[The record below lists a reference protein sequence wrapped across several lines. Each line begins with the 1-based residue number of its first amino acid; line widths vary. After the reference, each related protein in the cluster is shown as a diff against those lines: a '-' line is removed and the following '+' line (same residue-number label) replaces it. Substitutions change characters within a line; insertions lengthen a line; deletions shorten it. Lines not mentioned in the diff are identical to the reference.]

1 MTAPRLAPVLMVQGT
16 SSSVGK
22 SLLVTGL
29 CRLFAD
35 AGVRVAPFKAQNM
48 SNNAAVT
55 DTGGEIGRAQWVQAR
70 AARVRPRV
78 EMNPVLLKPE
88 SNHRSQ
94 VILLGH
100 PLATLDYRDYRNR
113 REETWPAITAALDTL
128 RAEHD
133 LVIIEGAGSPAE
145 TNLRDR
151 DVVNM
156 AIALYASAPVF
167 LAGDIDRGGVFAHL
181 YGTWALV
188 APEERA
194 LIRGF
199 ILNKF
204 RGDATLLTPAID
216 DLQRLTGIPTAGI
229 VPWFPR
235 HEIPEEDA
243 VALET
248 RSSDSTEA
256 WSGIDVAVLRFPR
269 IANFDDLDPLTAEP
283 DVRVRWVESAAEWGD
298 PDLLILPGTKS
309 TIADLD
315 WLRAQGLD
323 ACLISSFRGGAGVL
337 GLCGGYQML
346 GVSLADPAR
355 VEGDRE
361 HADGLGLLPVTTV
374 FAPRK
379 RTAQSRAAVAGDRGL
394 LDGARGIAVTGY
406 EIHAGQTSTVT
417 PDDTPA
423 VTLPDGATV
432 GATDEGGW
440 VFGCYLHG
448 LLHNTDLRRRLLT
461 NVAHRRKRR
470 YSPAPPR
477 DDEAAFDRL
486 ATALRVSLDLRLL
499 TDLTGISL

>member
-1 MTAPRLAPVLMVQGT
+1 MVQGT

-35 AGVRVAPFKAQNM
+35 VGIRVAPFKAQNM

-100 PLATLDYRDYRNR
+100 PLATLDYRDYRKR

-156 AIALYASAPVF
+156 AIALYANASVL

-204 RGDATLLTPAID
+204 RGDATLLTPAIE
-216 DLQRLTGIPTAGI
+216 DLQRLTGIPTIGI

-243 VALET
+243 VALEA
-248 RSSDSTEA
+248 RSSDSA
-256 WSGIDVAVLRFPR
+256 GSWPGIDVAVMRFPR
-269 IANFDDLDPLTAEP
+269 IANFDDLDPLSAEP

-298 PDLLILPGTKS
+298 PDLVILPGTKS

-315 WLRAQGLD
+315 WLRAQGLETHLK
-323 ACLISSFRGGAGVL
+323 ASAKAGTGVL

-346 GVSLADPAR
+346 GASLADPSR

-361 HADGLGLLPVTTV
+361 YADGLGLLPVTTV
-374 FAPRK
+374 FAAGK
-379 RTAQSRAAVAGDRGL
+379 RTVQSRATVTGDQGL
-394 LDGARGIAVTGY
+394 LEGARGIEVTGY
-406 EIHAGQTSTVT
+406 EIHAGQTSVV
-417 PDDTPA
+417 PPAVTPA
-423 VTLPDGATV
+423 VTLPDGASV
-432 GATDEGGW
+432 GVADEGGW
-440 VFGCYLHG
+440 IAGCYLHG
-448 LLHNTDLRRRLLT
+448 LLHNDEFRRVLLT
-461 NVAHRRKRR
+461 NIARRRHRQ
-470 YSPAPPR
+470 YAPAPPR

-486 ATALRVSLDLRLL
+486 AGALRASLDLRLL
-499 TDLTGISL
+499 TELTGIAL

>member
-1 MTAPRLAPVLMVQGT
+1 MPTPAPVLMVQGT

-94 VILLGH
+94 VILMGH
-100 PLATLDYRDYRNR
+100 PLATLDYRDYRRR
-113 REETWPAITAALDTL
+113 REETWPVITAALDTL

-156 AIALYASAPVF
+156 AIAQHAQAPVL

-188 APEERA
+188 APEEQA

-204 RGDATLLTPAID
+204 RGDASLLTPAID

-235 HEIPEEDA
+235 HDIPEEDA

-248 RSSDSTEA
+248 RAVDGTSA
-256 WSGIDVAVLRFPR
+256 WAGIDVAVLRFPR

-283 DVRVRWVESAAEWGD
+283 DVRVRWVEAPEDWGT
-298 PDLLILPGTKS
+298 PDLVVLPGTKS

-315 WLRAQGLD
+315 WLRERGLE
-323 ACLISSFRGGAGVL
+323 APLRASVAGGAAVL

-346 GVSLADPAR
+346 GRSLADPEH
-355 VEGDRE
+355 VESDRE
-361 HADGLGLLPVTTV
+361 HAEGLGLLPVATV
-374 FAPRK
+374 FARGK
-379 RTAQSRAAVAGDRGL
+379 HTAQSRASIIGAHGLFEGAHGIEVA
-394 LDGARGIAVTGY
+394 GY
-406 EIHAGQTSTVT
+406 EIHAGQTAAATS
-417 PDDTPA
+417 A
-423 VTLPDGATV
+423 VALADGSPV

-440 VFGCYLHG
+440 VAGCYLHG
-448 LLHNTDLRRRLLT
+448 LLHNDSLRQTLLR
-461 NVAHRRKRR
+461 NVARHRGRR
-470 YSPAPPR
+470 YEPGPPR

-486 ATALRVSLDLRLL
+486 AKALRASLDLQLL
-499 TDLTGISL
+499 TRLTGIPLS

>member
-1 MTAPRLAPVLMVQGT
+1 MTPTPAPVLMVQGT

-94 VILLGH
+94 VILMGH
-100 PLATLDYRDYRNR
+100 LLATLDYRDYRRR
-113 REETWPAITAALDTL
+113 REETWPVITAALDTL

-156 AIALYASAPVF
+156 AIAMYAQAPVL

-181 YGTWALV
+181 FGTWALV
-188 APEERA
+188 APEEQA

-204 RGDATLLTPAID
+204 RGDASLLTPAIE

-235 HEIPEEDA
+235 HEIPEEDS

-248 RSSDSTEA
+248 RTVDSTSTWA
-256 WSGIDVAVLRFPR
+256 GIDVAVLRFPR
-269 IANFDDLDPLTAEP
+269 IANFDDLDPLESES
-283 DVRVRWVESAAEWGD
+283 DVRVRWVETAEAWGD
-298 PDLLILPGTKS
+298 PDLVILPGTKS

-315 WLRAQGLD
+315 WLRRQQLD
-323 ACLISSFRGGAGVL
+323 TRLRWSIGRGAGVI

-346 GVSLADPAR
+346 GQTLADPDH
-355 VEGDRE
+355 VESERD
-361 HADGLGLLPVTTV
+361 AAPGLGWLAAETV
-374 FAPRK
+374 FSSGK
-379 RTAQSRAAVAGDRGL
+379 RTTQSRAVITRDDGL
-394 LDGARGIAVTGY
+394 LEGLRGVQVEGY
-406 EIHAGQTSTVT
+406 EIHTGQTQTGSV
-417 PDDTPA
+417 A
-423 VTLPDGATV
+423 ITLMDGTGLGSV
-432 GATDEGGW
+432 DETGW
-440 VFGCYLHG
+440 ILGCYLHG
-448 LLHNTDLRRRLLT
+448 LMHNPELRQSVLLS
-461 NVAHRRKRR
+461 VARKRGKQFE
-470 YSPAPPR
+470 PAPPR
-477 DDEAAFDRL
+477 DDELAFNRL
-486 ATALRVSLDLRLL
+486 AEALRASLDLPLL
-499 TDLTGISL
+499 ERLTGIGL

>member
-1 MTAPRLAPVLMVQGT
+1 MTVSNPAPVLMVQGT

-35 AGVRVAPFKAQNM
+35 AGIRVAPFKAQNM

-94 VILLGH
+94 VILLGR
-100 PLATLDYRDYRNR
+100 PLATLNYRDYRRR
-113 REETWPAITAALDTL
+113 REETWPAITASLDTL

-133 LVIIEGAGSPAE
+133 LVIVEGAGSPAE

-156 AIALYASAPVF
+156 AVALYANAPVL

-188 APEERA
+188 APEEQA

-204 RGDATLLTPAID
+204 RGDASLLTPAIE

-248 RSSDSTEA
+248 RPADATAS
-256 WSGIDVAVLRFPR
+256 WHGIDVAVLRFPR
-269 IANFDDLDPLTAEP
+269 IANFDDLDPLLAET
-283 DVRVRWVESAAEWGD
+283 DVRVRWVESPAEWGD
-298 PDLLILPGTKS
+298 PDLVILPGTKS
-309 TIADLD
+309 TVADLD
-315 WLRAQGLD
+315 WLRQQGLE
-323 ACLISSFRGGAGVL
+323 APLRASIERHAAVL

-346 GVSLADPAR
+346 GTSLADPAR

-361 HADGLGLLPVTTV
+361 HADGLGLLPVSTV
-374 FAPRK
+374 FASGK
-379 RTAQSRAAVAGDRGL
+379 RTAQSRATVTAGRGL
-394 LDGARGIAVTGY
+394 LERAQGIAVTGY
-406 EIHAGQTSTVT
+406 EIHAGQTTAGA
-417 PDDTPA
+417 PA
-423 VTLPDGATV
+423 VALPDGTTV
-432 GATDEGGW
+432 GAADAGGW
-440 VFGCYLHG
+440 VVGCYLHG
-448 LLHNTDLRRRLLT
+448 LLHNTDLRRVLLA
-461 NVAHRRKRR
+461 NVAQRRKRQ
-470 YSPAPPR
+470 YAPTPPR
-477 DDEAAFDRL
+477 DDDAAFDRL
-486 ATALRVSLDLRLL
+486 AEALRASLDLRLL
-499 TDLTGISL
+499 TELTGVTL

>member
-1 MTAPRLAPVLMVQGT
+1 MRPGSAPVLMVQGT

-35 AGVRVAPFKAQNM
+35 AGVRVALFKAQNM

-70 AARVRPRV
+70 AARARPRV

-88 SNHRSQ
+88 SDHRSQ
-94 VILLGH
+94 VILLGR
-100 PLATLDYRDYRNR
+100 PLGTFGYRDYRSR
-113 REETWPAITAALDTL
+113 RDQTWPAVTASLDAL
-128 RAEHD
+128 RAEYD
-133 LVIIEGAGSPAE
+133 LVLIEGAGSPAE

-151 DVVNM
+151 DIVNM
-156 AIALYASAPVF
+156 AVALYAQAPVL

-194 LIRGF
+194 LVRGF

-204 RGDATLLTPAID
+204 RGDASLLTPAID
-216 DLQRLTGIPTAGI
+216 DLRRLTGVPTAGI

-235 HEIPEEDA
+235 HDIPEEDA

-248 RSSDSTEA
+248 RPAAPGGA
-256 WSGIDVAVLRFPR
+256 WPGVDVAVVRFPR
-269 IANFDDLDPLTAEP
+269 IANFDDLDPLLAEP

-298 PDLLILPGTKS
+298 PDLVILPGTKS

-315 WLRAQGLD
+315 WMRGQGLD
-323 ACLISSFRGGAGVL
+323 AALSASASRGAAVL

-346 GVSLADPAR
+346 GTAILDPAH
-355 VEGDRE
+355 VESARE
-361 HADGLGLLPVTTV
+361 RAEGLGLLAVTTA
-374 FAPRK
+374 FAPEK
-379 RTAQSRAAVAGDRGL
+379 RTAQSEARVVAGRGL
-394 LDGARGIAVTGY
+394 LAGAEGLLVTGY
-406 EIHAGQTSTVT
+406 EIHAGQTA
-417 PDDTPA
+417 PDGAADTPA
-423 VTLPDGATV
+423 VALPDGTPAGV
-432 GATDEGGW
+432 LDGGGW
-440 VFGCYLHG
+440 VAGCYLHG
-448 LLHNTDLRRRLLT
+448 LLHHTELRRRVLA
-461 NVAHRRKRR
+461 NVAQRRGRR
-470 YSPAPPR
+470 YAPAPPP

-486 ATALRVSLDLRLL
+486 AAALRASLDLSLL
-499 TDLTGISL
+499 HGLTGIEV

>member
-1 MTAPRLAPVLMVQGT
+1 MVQGT

-35 AGVRVAPFKAQNM
+35 AGVSIAPFKAQNM

-88 SNHRSQ
+88 SDHRSQ
-94 VILLGH
+94 VILLGR
-100 PLATLDYRDYRNR
+100 PLATLGYRDYRDR
-113 REETWPAITAALDTL
+113 REVTWPAITGALDTL

-156 AIALYASAPVF
+156 SVALHAGAPVL

-181 YGTWALV
+181 YGTWALL

-194 LIRGF
+194 LVRGF

-204 RGDATLLTPAID
+204 RGDASLLTPAID

-248 RSSDSTEA
+248 RASDGTEA
-256 WSGIDVAVLRFPR
+256 WAGIDVAVVRFPR
-269 IANFDDLDPLTAEP
+269 IANFDDLDPLTAET
-283 DVRVRWVESAAEWGD
+283 DVRVRWVESPAEWGD
-298 PDLLILPGTKS
+298 PDLVILPGTKS

-315 WLRAQGLD
+315 WVRGQGLD
-323 ACLISSFRGGAGVL
+323 APLKASVARRAAVL

-346 GVSLADPAR
+346 GASLADPAH
-355 VEGDRE
+355 VEGPRE
-361 HADGLGLLPVTTV
+361 HADGLGLLPVTTT
-374 FAPRK
+374 FAPGK
-379 RTAQSRAAVAGDRGL
+379 RTVQSRATVTADRGL
-394 LDGARGIAVTGY
+394 LAGAQGLAVTGY
-406 EIHAGQTSTVT
+406 EIHAGQTSGGAAV
-417 PDDTPA
+417 
-423 VTLPDGATV
+423 VTLPDGAAA
-432 GATDEGGW
+432 GAADEGGW
-440 VFGCYLHG
+440 VVGCYIHG
-448 LLHNTDLRRRLLT
+448 LLHNTEFRRTLLT
-461 NVAHRRKRR
+461 NVAGRRDRR
-470 YSPAPPR
+470 YTPAPPR

-486 ATALRVSLDLRLL
+486 AEALRASLDLGLL
-499 TDLTGISL
+499 GELTGITL

>member
-1 MTAPRLAPVLMVQGT
+1 VTNPALGAVLMVQGT

-22 SLLVTGL
+22 SLLATGL

-55 DTGGEIGRAQWVQAR
+55 DTGGEIGRAQWVQAH
-70 AARVRPRV
+70 AARARPRV

-94 VILLGH
+94 VILMGH
-100 PLATLDYRDYRNR
+100 PLATLDYRDYRRR
-113 REETWPAITAALDTL
+113 REEIWPVITAALDTL

-156 AIALYASAPVF
+156 AIALHAQAPVL

-188 APEERA
+188 APEEQA

-204 RGDATLLTPAID
+204 RGDASLLTPAIE
-216 DLQRLTGIPTAGI
+216 DLERLTGIPTAGI

-235 HEIPEEDA
+235 HEIPEEDS

-248 RSSDSTEA
+248 RPSDNNAA
-256 WSGIDVAVLRFPR
+256 WAGIDVAVVRFPR
-269 IANFDDLDPLTAEP
+269 IANFDDLDPFRAEP
-283 DVRVRWVESAAEWGD
+283 DVRVRWVERADEWGD
-298 PDLLILPGTKS
+298 PDLVVLPGTKS

-315 WLRAQGLD
+315 WLREQQLD
-323 ACLISSFRGGAGVL
+323 TRLRWSIDHGAAVL
-337 GLCGGYQML
+337 GLCGGFQML
-346 GVSLADPAR
+346 GKTLADPAH
-355 VEGDRE
+355 VESDRE
-361 HADGLGLLPVTTV
+361 TAEGLGWLAADTV
-374 FAPRK
+374 FSRGK
-379 RTAQSRAAVAGDRGL
+379 RTAQSRAFISRGEGL
-394 LDGARGIAVTGY
+394 LQGLSGIEVTGY
-406 EIHAGQTSTVT
+406 EIHAGQTQATST
-417 PDDTPA
+417 A
-423 VTLPDGATV
+423 VTLTDGTSV
-432 GATDEGGW
+432 GTADDGGW
-440 VFGCYLHG
+440 VLGCYLHG
-448 LLHNTDLRRRLLT
+448 LMHNLDLRRGVLN
-461 NVAHRRKRR
+461 NVARKRGKR
-470 YSPAPPR
+470 FTPAPPR
-477 DDEAAFDRL
+477 DDELAFDRL
-486 ATALRVSLDLRLL
+486 AEALRGSLDLPLL
-499 TDLTGISL
+499 QRLTGVAL

>member
-1 MTAPRLAPVLMVQGT
+1 MTPTPAPVLMVQGT

-94 VILLGH
+94 VILMGH
-100 PLATLDYRDYRNR
+100 PLATLDYRDYRRR
-113 REETWPAITAALDTL
+113 REETWPVITAALDTL

-156 AIALYASAPVF
+156 AIALHAQAPVL

-188 APEERA
+188 APEEQA

-204 RGDATLLTPAID
+204 RGDASLLTPAIE
-216 DLQRLTGIPTAGI
+216 DLQLLTGVPTAGI

-235 HEIPEEDA
+235 HEIPEEDS

-248 RSSDSTEA
+248 RAVDSTSA
-256 WSGIDVAVLRFPR
+256 WAGIDVAVLRFPR
-269 IANFDDLDPLTAEP
+269 IANFDDLDPLESEP
-283 DVRVRWVESAAEWGD
+283 DVRVRWVETAETWGD
-298 PDLLILPGTKS
+298 PDLVILPGTKS

-315 WLRAQGLD
+315 WLRRQQLD
-323 ACLISSFRGGAGVL
+323 TRLRWSIGRGAGVI

-346 GVSLADPAR
+346 GQTLADPDH
-355 VEGDRE
+355 VESERDG
-361 HADGLGLLPVTTV
+361 APGLGWLAAETV
-374 FAPRK
+374 FSRGK
-379 RTAQSRAAVAGDRGL
+379 RTTQSRAVITRDDGL
-394 LDGARGIAVTGY
+394 LEGLRGVEVEGY
-406 EIHAGQTSTVT
+406 EIHTGQTQAGSV
-417 PDDTPA
+417 A
-423 VTLPDGATV
+423 IALMDGTGLGSA
-432 GATDEGGW
+432 DETGW
-440 VFGCYLHG
+440 ILGCYLHG
-448 LLHNTDLRRRLLT
+448 LMHNLELRQSVLLS
-461 NVAHRRKRR
+461 VARKRGKQFE
-470 YSPAPPR
+470 PAPPR
-477 DDEAAFDRL
+477 DDELAFDRL
-486 ATALRVSLDLRLL
+486 AEALRASLDLPLL
-499 TDLTGISL
+499 ERLTGIGL

>member
-1 MTAPRLAPVLMVQGT
+1 MVQGT

-70 AARVRPRV
+70 AARVRPTV

-88 SNHRSQ
+88 NNHRSQ
-94 VILLGH
+94 VILLGK
-100 PLATLDYRDYRNR
+100 PLATLDFRDYRRR
-113 REETWPAITAALDTL
+113 REETWPVITAALDSL
-128 RAEHD
+128 RAEFD

-156 AIALYASAPVF
+156 AIALHAEAPIL

-204 RGDATLLTPAID
+204 RGDPSLLTPAID
-216 DLQRLTGIPTAGI
+216 DLYRLTGVPTAGI

-235 HEIPEEDA
+235 HEIPEEDS

-248 RSSDSTEA
+248 RPPDR
-256 WSGIDVAVLRFPR
+256 SGPWAGVDVAVVRFPR
-269 IANFDDLDPLTAEP
+269 IANFDDLDPLAAEP
-283 DVRVRWVESAAEWGD
+283 DVRVRWVESDDEWGD
-298 PDLLILPGTKS
+298 PDLVVLPGTKS

-315 WLRAQGLD
+315 WLRTQRLD
-323 ACLISSFRGGAGVL
+323 TKLRWSIEAGAAVI
-337 GLCGGYQML
+337 GLCGGFQML
-346 GVSLADPAR
+346 GNTLADPEH
-355 VEGDRE
+355 VESDRE
-361 HADGLGLLPVTTV
+361 SAEGLGWLAVDTV
-374 FAPRK
+374 FARGK
-379 RTAQSRAAVAGDRGL
+379 RTAQSSARICDAPGL
-394 LDGARGIAVTGY
+394 LAGLAGSEVTGY
-406 EIHAGQTSTVT
+406 EIHAGQTQSGYAAISLADGTAVGVA
-417 PDDTPA
+417 DDS
-423 VTLPDGATV
+423 
-432 GATDEGGW
+432 GW
-440 VFGCYLHG
+440 ILGCYLHG
-448 LLHNTDLRRRLLT
+448 LLHNNGLRQGVLT
-461 NVAHRRKRR
+461 GVAQKRGKKFE
-470 YSPAPPR
+470 PAPSR
-477 DDEAAFDRL
+477 DDELAFDRL
-486 ATALRVSLDLRLL
+486 ADALRATLDLSLL
-499 TDLTGISL
+499 ERLTGIAL

>member
-1 MTAPRLAPVLMVQGT
+1 MTNPTPAAVLMVQGT

-70 AARVRPRV
+70 AARARPRV

-94 VILLGH
+94 VILMGH
-100 PLATLDYRDYRNR
+100 PLATLDYRDYRRR
-113 REETWPAITAALDTL
+113 REETWPVITAALDTL

-156 AIALYASAPVF
+156 AIALHAQAPV
-167 LAGDIDRGGVFAHL
+167 LLTGDIDRGGVFAHL

-188 APEERA
+188 APEEQA

-204 RGDATLLTPAID
+204 RGDASLLTPAIE
-216 DLQRLTGIPTAGI
+216 DLERLTGIPTAGI

-235 HEIPEEDA
+235 HEIPEEDS

-248 RSSDSTEA
+248 RPSDNRTA
-256 WSGIDVAVLRFPR
+256 WAGVDVAVVRFPR
-269 IANFDDLDPLTAEP
+269 IANFDDLDPLMAEP
-283 DVRVRWVESAAEWGD
+283 DVRVRWVETADEWGD
-298 PDLLILPGTKS
+298 PDLVVLPGTKS

-315 WLRAQGLD
+315 WLRAQQLD
-323 ACLISSFRGGAGVL
+323 TRLRWSIDRGAAVV
-337 GLCGGYQML
+337 GLCGGLQML
-346 GVSLADPAR
+346 GKTLADP
-355 VEGDRE
+355 EHIESDRE
-361 HADGLGLLPVTTV
+361 TADGLGWLEADTV
-374 FAPRK
+374 FSRGK
-379 RTAQSRAAVAGDRGL
+379 RTTQSRAVISRGEGL
-394 LDGARGIAVTGY
+394 LQGLRGVEVTGY
-406 EIHAGQTSTVT
+406 EIHAGQTQTTS
-417 PDDTPA
+417 PA
-423 VTLPDGATV
+423 VTLTDGTGV
-432 GATDEGGW
+432 GTTDEGGW
-440 VFGCYLHG
+440 ILGCYLHG
-448 LLHNTDLRRRLLT
+448 LLHNFDLRRGVLT
-461 NVAHRRKRR
+461 NVARKRGKR
-470 YSPAPPR
+470 FRPAPPR
-477 DDEAAFDRL
+477 DDDVALDRL
-486 ATALRVSLDLRLL
+486 AESLRASLDLPLL
-499 TDLTGISL
+499 QRLTGVTL

>member
-1 MTAPRLAPVLMVQGT
+1 MTPTPARVLMVQGT

-94 VILLGH
+94 VILMGH
-100 PLATLDYRDYRNR
+100 PLATLDYRDYRRR
-113 REETWPAITAALDTL
+113 REETWPVITAALDTL

-156 AIALYASAPVF
+156 AIALHAQAPVL

-181 YGTWALV
+181 YGTWALL
-188 APEERA
+188 APEEQA

-204 RGDATLLTPAID
+204 RGDASLLTPAIE
-216 DLQRLTGIPTAGI
+216 DLQRLTGIPTIGI

-235 HEIPEEDA
+235 HDIPEEDS

-248 RSSDSTEA
+248 RAVDSTSA
-256 WSGIDVAVLRFPR
+256 WGGIDVAVLRFPR
-269 IANFDDLDPLTAEP
+269 IANFDDLDPLAAEP
-283 DVRVRWVESAAEWGD
+283 DVRIRWVEAPEDWGT
-298 PDLLILPGTKS
+298 PDLVVLPGTKS

-315 WLRAQGLD
+315 WLRAVGLE
-323 ACLISSFRGGAGVL
+323 APLRASIAGGAAVL

-346 GVSLADPAR
+346 GRTLTDPEH
-355 VEGDRE
+355 VESDRE
-361 HADGLGLLPVTTV
+361 QAEGLGLLPVATV
-374 FAPRK
+374 FARSK
-379 RTAQSRAAVAGDRGL
+379 RTAQSRASVTAADGL
-394 LDGARGIAVTGY
+394 FEGARGMEVTGY
-406 EIHAGQTSTVT
+406 EIHAGQTEAMASAMVL
-417 PDDTPA
+417 A
-423 VTLPDGATV
+423 DGSSV
-432 GATDEGGW
+432 GAADEGGW
-440 VFGCYLHG
+440 VAGCYLHG
-448 LLHNTDLRRRLLT
+448 LLHNDGVRQALLRNVSRRRS
-461 NVAHRRKRR
+461 RQ
-470 YSPAPPR
+470 YQPGPPR

-486 ATALRVSLDLRLL
+486 AEALRASLDLRLL
-499 TDLTGISL
+499 TQLTGIAL